1 MSGHFTDLNHAVLR
15 LSILEKDLIMIRYK
29 KRRGVTKLTY
39 IDKIVVNGLL
49 GNVGKIGPFREKYTL
64 FWKDREK

>member
-49 GNVGKIGPFREKYTL
+49 GNVGKIGPVREKYTL